1 MRYYVDNE
9 LNNFLEDNVEAVIE
23 LIKKAYEKTREFYNG
38 TFIDDFLYF
47 PANNTFNHGYC
58 FYFARMLKTIYKNA
72 NFVVRDKH
80 YAHIGHIFI
89 LINEKAYDVNGEH
102 ALKDYYVLTD
112 KELQIIGSNHHE
124 VNEKVYETFKEYFH
138 KYLNNYIKSN
148 NTVINNIKKCG

>member
-9 LNNFLEDNVEAVIE
+9 LNNFLENNVEDVIE

-47 PANNTFNHGYC
+47 PANNTFNNGYC

-72 NFVVRDKH
+72 SFVVRDKH

-89 LINEKAYDVNGEH
+89 LINEKVYDVNGEH
-102 ALKDYYVLTD
+102 TLKGYYVLTD
-112 KELQIIGSNHHE
+112 KELRMIGLNHHE

-138 KYLNNYIKSN
+138 KYLNNYVKFN
-148 NTVINNIKKCG
+148 NTVIDNIKKCS